1 MTDQEKR
8 ISDLEEQ
15 VADLT
20 KALKTSMLQH
30 SVTFNL
36 VLALAH
42 QCSSPTKLRSDFAEI
57 SKQVSDRQLYST
69 LTEEEIEQ
77 MREIAKAVD
86 TTLPKVTG

>member
-8 ISDLEEQ
+8 ISDLEAQ

-30 SVTFNL
+30 GVTYNL
-36 VLALAH
+36 VLALAY
-42 QCSSPTKLRSDFAEI
+42 QCSIPTKLRSDFAEI

-77 MREIAKAVD
+77 MREIAKAVGKA
-86 TTLPKVTG
+86 LPKAPE